1 MPLSVLVVPC
11 REDNYGYILKDEATG
26 ETASIDAPEAAP
38 LIAAL
43 EAKGWGLDKVLVT
56 HHHHDHVD
64 GVEAL
69 REKYGAAVVGAAA
82 DAKRLPRLDVA
93 VAEGDE
99 VAVGESVGRVIDVS
113 GHTIGHIAY
122 LFDGHAFTADSLMAL
137 GCGRVFEGTY
147 LQMWDSLQKL
157 MALSP
162 ETKIYSGHNYGAA
175 NGRFALSIEPE
186 NEALQARIAAIAAAD
201 EKGEPIVP
209 VTLAEELATNPF
221 LRAADPG
228 VAANVG
234 LTGADAGAVF
244 SEIRKRKDN
253 F

>member
-38 LIAAL
+38 LIKAL

-82 DAKRLPRLDVA
+82 DAKRLPRLDIA

-99 VAVGESVGRVIDVS
+99 VAVGDSVGRVIDVS

-137 GCGRVFEGTY
+137 GCGRVFEGTH
-147 LQMWDSLQKL
+147 LQMWGSLAKFL
-157 MALSP
+157 ALPP
-162 ETKIYSGHNYGAA
+162 ETLVYSGHNYGRA
-175 NGRFALSIEPE
+175 NGRFALSIEPH
-186 NEALQARIAAIAAAD
+186 NADLKARIRRIEEADAA
-201 EKGEPIVP
+201 GEPICP
-209 VTLAEELATNPF
+209 ATLGDELLTNPF
-221 LRAADPG
+221 LRATQDSVKEA
-228 VAANVG
+228 VG
-234 LTGADAGAVF
+234 LPGGDDAAVF
-244 SEIRKRKDN
+244 AEVRRRKDA